1 MLRLNQSVK
10 NKKRS
15 SVSTSDGSAAV
26 KKTLQ
31 ALEKLSQWARDIKP
45 VEQKN
50 RFGNSAFRAWH
61 ARLRDQAA
69 MLIGGIVG
77 SAAVEEGERR
87 EGGEREEGGKVDRE
101 GVVEELAEYLKL
113 SFGNET
119 RIDYGS
125 GHEAMFL
132 VLMFCL
138 WKVGVYSDSD
148 DADLVLLVFVGY
160 LEVTR
165 LLQKRYML
173 EPAGSHGVWGLDDY
187 SFLPFLWGS
196 AQLLNSKRVVPG
208 VVSDEVALRNGRD
221 EYLYLDAI
229 AYIREMK
236 RGPFH
241 EHSPMLWDI
250 SQVKE
255 GWPKI
260 NQGMIKMYKG
270 EVWNKRPVI
279 QHLVF
284 GSVFPFA
291 EKGEKKD
298 EGEKTCK
305 MAG

>member
-15 SVSTSDGSAAV
+15 SVSKIDSSAAV

-31 ALEKLSQWARDIKP
+31 ALDKLSQWACDIEP

-50 RFGNSAFRAWH
+50 RFGNSAFRTWH

-69 MLIGGIVG
+69 MLTGGIVG
-77 SAAVEEGERR
+77 AASVEEVV
-87 EGGEREEGGKVDRE
+87 EREEGGKVDKE

-138 WKVGVYSDSD
+138 WKVGVYKESD

-208 VVSDEVALRNGRD
+208 VVSDNEGLRNARD

-279 QHLVF
+279 QHMVF
-284 GSVFPFA
+284 GSVFPFP
-291 EKGEKKD
+291 EKDEKKVGD
-298 EGEKTCK
+298 EGKV
-305 MAG
+305 AV